1 MSLPILL
8 RVCNVDAKVS
18 SQFFARI
25 NRSMHPHPNL
35 LFRFL
40 SYSGLPFAV
49 FTLTACNVAVPA
61 QGKGRDATVS
71 VLSISCEAH
80 DAALQCRA
88 LGRNS
93 DPQTDPSNEADLTE
107 AVGWSTSNA
116 NTATVVR
123 GRIAAHAPGM
133 ATIVASMR
141 SGDETVSSSVL
152 VAVDSERT
160 PPQVAYDLKGL
171 VRDVLNDGVKS
182 VELTLVD
189 QREQTRTTITSGAE
203 GAFQFVPLLS
213 GQYRLRAS
221 KPGYRTV
228 ERPVNVPDAAPLTLV
243 LLFEPK

>member
-1 MSLPILL
+1 MHRRSLL
-8 RVCNVDAKVS
+8 C
-18 SQFFARI
+18 
-25 NRSMHPHPNL
+25 
-35 LFRFL
+35 
-40 SYSGLPFAV
+40 SG
-49 FTLTACNVAVPA
+49 FTACLGLTLAAFTVPACNVAIPA

-71 VLSISCEAH
+71 ALSISCEAH

-88 LGRNS
+88 LEQNS
-93 DPQTDPSNEADLTE
+93 EPRTDSSNEADLTE

-123 GRIAAHAPGM
+123 GRITAHAPGM
-133 ATIVASMR
+133 ATIGASMR

-152 VAVDSERT
+152 VVVESERT

-171 VRDVLNDGVKS
+171 VRDVLNDGVKN

-189 QREQTRTTITSGAE
+189 QQGQTRTTITGGAD

-213 GQYRLRAS
+213 GEYRLRATRQ
-221 KPGYRTV
+221 GYRAV
-228 ERPVNVPDAAPLTLV
+228 ERLVNVPDAAPLTLV